1 MTAISSAFRDIGT
14 AIEEGRFA
22 VETPGVH
29 VEQTD
34 LQGLHIAV
42 SNNPHRQHWKNG
54 ELVPGPTT
62 LDLSFDYRDD
72 YDAPH
77 LYQELE
83 AHAKSRYVDWDPLVL
98 YGDAVMWYVD
108 DLWDFNLTYQQ
119 VYDEHA
125 ALQGDVKFK
134 WKTVE
139 IAGPR

>member
-1 MTAISSAFRDIGT
+1 MSEITSAFRDIGT

-34 LQGLHIAV
+34 LQGINIAV
-42 SNNPHRQHWKNG
+42 SNNQHRRDWKG
-54 ELVPGPTT
+54 QLVPGPTT
-62 LDLSFDYRDD
+62 LDLSFDYRDG

-77 LYQELE
+77 LYKEME
-83 AHAKSRYVDWDPLVL
+83 DHAKTRTEWDPLVL
-98 YGDAVMWYVD
+98 YGNAVMWYVD
-108 DLWDFNLTYQQ
+108 DLWDFDITVAR
-119 VYDEHA
+119 VYEDEA
-125 ALQGDVKFK
+125 AFEGSVKFQ